1 LTDTESGAQLL
12 SVVEVGE
19 WLHLHP
25 QTVRRYMNTGALG
38 FVRVGRY
45 RMVSLDQLV
54 AFITARRTDG
64 DGNGDH

>member
-1 LTDTESGAQLL
+1 MTDTEPGAQLL

-19 WLHLHP
+19 RLHLHP

-45 RMVSLDQLV
+45 RMVSPDQLV
-54 AFITARRTDG
+54 AFIAARRI
-64 DGNGDH
+64 DGNGDGDT